1 MRLYNLI
8 EFLNNL
14 NENTELFLR
23 MHEQDYPL
31 SKILITAD
39 ECLLIPGKQ
48 AMTKK
53 RMYKMIKNLHR
64 HTAYIWMINGEEKIE
79 AYGIQ
84 ISIEDHSATLL

>member
-14 NENTELFLR
+14 NEDTELFLR
-23 MHEQDYPL
+23 IHGQDYPL
-31 SKILITAD
+31 SKITITAD
-39 ECLLIPGKQ
+39 ECLLYPGKQ

-64 HTAYIWMINGEEKIE
+64 HTSYIWMMNGKEKIE

-84 ISIEDHSATLL
+84 ISIENYSATLM

>member
-23 MHEQDYPL
+23 LNGQDYPM
-31 SKILITAD
+31 SKIAITTN
-39 ECLLIPGKQ
+39 ECLLYPGNRP
-48 AMTKK
+48 MTKK

-64 HTAYIWMINGEEKIE
+64 HTSYIWMMNGDEKTE
-79 AYGIQ
+79 TYGIQ
-84 ISIEDHSATLL
+84 ISIEKHRAILM